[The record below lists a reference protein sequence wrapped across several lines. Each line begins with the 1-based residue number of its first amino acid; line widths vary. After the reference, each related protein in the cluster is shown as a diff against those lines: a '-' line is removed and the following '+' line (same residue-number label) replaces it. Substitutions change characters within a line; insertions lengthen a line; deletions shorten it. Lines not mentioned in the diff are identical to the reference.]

1 MKKQYALFLLVVLAM
16 VGMKAKADEVLVSSA
31 SEFVNAVN
39 ANDKANIRL
48 TADIDMTG
56 QSTIA
61 KAFSGTICGQGFDEK
76 GDPTAYR
83 FTNVKQPIFA
93 QLNGATVCR
102 VGFTGCDI
110 MFKDGDNKNYGA
122 VLAKQ
127 ATGSHFDNIILID
140 VHVFVENDY
149 AAALVAKAS
158 NCEFE
163 GIICKNCRVN
173 NDGQYAGA
181 VTAYAEGTTF
191 TGCTMAYDSKVFSD
205 GTLIAGS
212 TSNNAFT
219 GSITGYASGC
229 TLTDCLNMGLVG
241 GNCDR
246 VGGFVGYA
254 TKKTSIRQCQNT
266 GVAIQMDE
274 DKFNE
279 LYTNYLKSIVD
290 ALEAQGIEGGFN
302 DTAWDWGI
310 TKTAVASGGAAVTG
324 LGLAA
329 TLFFFNV
336 GSTSTFVEGLVLGG
350 LVTGGLAL
358 VVAGVAIITI
368 PGVAIG
374 YVLAYDHDEL
384 GGIAGCLD
392 DGSQVVCCTNYG
404 TVIGPDSYVGGIV
417 GLAENAS
424 INSCLNSGIVQGDDN
439 TGGIVGDLQS
449 SSSLTDCLNTGEIQ
463 GDSPWGLVYGGKDD
477 DATAFNNYV
486 KGESYAE
493 SDNSIYT
500 VTAEQMESGL
510 VAYWLNEGKDT
521 GCWRQDYE
529 KGNAPTLDTQY
540 EVVTAANLKCTPS
553 CSLGD
558 AHDLSLLEYW
568 VSQGL
573 TDIVVDLTSDI
584 YMDQWPD
591 GLCIGTEA
599 HPFRGVFRGNGH
611 TIHSLTYSG
620 TQRGVGLFGHVA
632 NHTGIYDVN
641 LDSKCSFTSSSY
653 GVGSIVGRIM
663 PGADNGW
670 AIIDGCNSQA
680 AVTAQYNAGGILG
693 NVWNERANT
702 RVIIRNCSYVGAAA
716 GTITA
721 TGKNT
726 TSGES
731 AFIVGYAGKKATIES
746 CYSQASFSNDDDYDT
761 GMAFARGENTVIKN
775 CYQYISSGEVSTN
788 PNYKQNGVGTY
799 TRDDAKRG
807 ILAYKLNGETNDPSK
822 GIRWEHEIYNG
833 ETLPHVAVIGNECKG
848 VYNTRNITNSLGTI
862 VLPYD
867 AVSNDDVTYYTLAGA
882 NADGTIGFESVDVLP
897 AGTPAVFATP
907 IKGTLTF
914 TGCAND
920 NFGYTHH
927 DVQQGNWT
935 MKGNLCEPGTDLFFS
950 SEFNDM
956 SRLYYISGGQV
967 KHATNSLTVAPL
979 RAYLE
984 GPAFSGAQSIAI
996 RLDGGD
1002 ATLIEWT
1009 ECSDEVDANANA
1021 NANIYNL
1028 QGQQVGDGYKGIV
1041 IRNGKK
1047 VLMK

>member
-1 MKKQYALFLLVVLAM
+1 MKKQFTLFLFVVLAM
-16 VGMKAKADEVLVSSA
+16 FSTKANADEVLVSSA

-39 ANDKANIRL
+39 ANGKANIRL

-61 KAFSGTICGQGFDEK
+61 KTFSGTICGQGFDEK

-110 MFKDGDNKNYGA
+110 MFKDGDNNYYGA

-158 NCEFE
+158 NCTFE

-191 TGCTMAYDSKVFSD
+191 TGCTMAYDSKVFAD
-205 GTLIAGS
+205 GTLPDAYAGS
-212 TSNNAFT
+212 IA
-219 GSITGYASGC
+219 GYASGC

-241 GNCDR
+241 GDNDR

-254 TKKTSIRQCQNT
+254 TNETTIRQCQNA
-266 GVAIQMDE
+266 GVAIQVE
-274 DKFNE
+274 EEKFDE
-279 LYTNYLKSIVD
+279 LYAAFLKSIMD
-290 ALEAQGIEGGFN
+290 ALEEQGVEGGFD

-310 TKTAVASGGAAVTG
+310 TKTAVAAGGAAVAG

-329 TLFFFNV
+329 TIFFTGI
-336 GSTSTFVEGLVLGG
+336 GSTSAFVEDLVLGG
-350 LVTGGLAL
+350 IVTGGVAL
-358 VVAGVAIITI
+358 VVAVVALVAL
-368 PGVAIG
+368 PGVAIV
-374 YVLAYDHDEL
+374 YASLYDHDEL
-384 GGIAGCLD
+384 GGIAGCI
-392 DGSQVVCCTNYG
+392 DGGGKVVCCTNYG
-404 TVIGPDSYVGGIV
+404 AVMGPDSYVGGIV
-417 GLAENAS
+417 GLAENAC
-424 INSCLNSGIVQGDDN
+424 INSCLNSGKVQGDDN

-463 GDSPWGLVYGGKDD
+463 GDSPWGLVYGDKDS

-500 VTAEQMESGL
+500 VTAEQMESGF

-540 EVVTAANLKCTPS
+540 EVVTAANLECTAQYVID
-553 CSLGD
+553 D
-558 AHDLSLLEYW
+558 AEAL
-568 VSQGL
+568 VSFAANVNEGGA
-573 TDIVVDLTSDI
+573 TDVVVDLTEDI
-584 YMDQWPD
+584 DMSECTN

-620 TQRGVGLFGHVA
+620 THLGVGLFGHVA
-632 NHTGIYDVN
+632 NHTGIYNVN
-641 LDSKCSFTSSSY
+641 LDRECSLTSTSY
-653 GVGSIVGRIM
+653 GVGSIVGRIK
-663 PGADNGW
+663 PEVDNGW
-670 AIIDGCNSQA
+670 VIIDGCSSKAN
-680 AVTAQYNAGGILG
+680 VTGQYNVGGIVG
-693 NVWNERANT
+693 CVVMAQPGT
-702 RVIIRNCSYVGAAA
+702 RLFISNCAYTDGQ
-716 GTITA
+716 ITA
-721 TGKNT
+721 TSTAGT
-726 TSGES
+726 TGVS

-761 GMAFARGENTVIKN
+761 GMAFARGENTVIEK
-775 CYQYISSGEVSTN
+775 CYQFVSSGEVSTN

-833 ETLPHVAVIGNECKG
+833 ETLPHVAVIGDECKG

-920 NFGYTHH
+920 NFGYTNH

-935 MKGNLCEPGTDLFFS
+935 MKGNLRDPYNDLFFVK
-950 SEFNDM
+950 ENGDDM

-967 KHATNSLTVAPL
+967 KQATNSLTVDPL

-984 GPAFSGAQSIAI
+984 GPASSGAKSIAI

-1002 ATLIEWT
+1002 ATTIEWT
-1009 ECSDEVDANANA
+1009 ECSDEVDANANV

-1028 QGQQVGDGYKGIV
+1028 QGQQVGNGYKGIV
-1041 IRNGKK
+1041 ILNGKK